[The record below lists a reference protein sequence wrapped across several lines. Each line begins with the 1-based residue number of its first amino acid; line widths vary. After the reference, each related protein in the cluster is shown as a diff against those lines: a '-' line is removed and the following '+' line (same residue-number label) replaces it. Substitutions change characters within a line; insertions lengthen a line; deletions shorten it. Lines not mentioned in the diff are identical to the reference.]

1 MSATP
6 IRRLWSRPWLLSFA
20 LLVTGLT
27 VILVISPNLI
37 DETRSFRFERPPDPA
52 EVRFNPPALTA
63 AIGYVFVVT
72 GLVAIGFLASG
83 SVWQKWASRVQMVPV
98 VLMLPL
104 LLAISLGRSD
114 LSGTN
119 VVEFVNQSL
128 VLATPIALGAMT
140 GLWSER
146 VGIINIGIEGMMLSA
161 AGVGFMTYALVGSG
175 SSPAALWLSVLV
187 AILVGGLLAIVL
199 AVLAIQLNINQIVAG
214 VVINL
219 FAVGMT
225 GFLRSQVIVKSEVGM
240 GTPTPEFG
248 IPLLSSIPIVGP
260 QLFTG
265 RPIYFAMYGVVFTTW
280 LVMFR
285 TAWGLRVR
293 ACGEDPE
300 AVESVGVDVV
310 KTRYLS
316 VLIGGFIAGLAGAW
330 FSLEAQARFEDNM
343 TQAAGFIALAAMIFG
358 RWRPW
363 GALGGAVLFG
373 TARALQTRLQ
383 ILKVDIAGF
392 EIPSEWWQSVPFVI
406 TIVVVAGLIGRAVP
420 PAAEGRPFTPSK

>member
-1 MSATP
+1 
-6 IRRLWSRPWLLSFA
+6 
-20 LLVTGLT
+20 
-27 VILVISPNLI
+27 
-37 DETRSFRFERPPDPA
+37 
-52 EVRFNPPALTA
+52 LTA

>member
-1 MSATP
+1 MGDLRSKQG
-6 IRRLWSRPWLLSFA
+6 IVSFVLLIIG
-20 LLVTGLT
+20 LVTVLA
-27 VILVISPNLI
+27 ISPNLV

-52 EVRFNPPALTA
+52 EIRFNPPSLTA
-63 AIGYVFVVT
+63 GIGYGYIVAALVCG
-72 GLVAIGFLASG
+72 GLILSKGHSTRWVARIQLVS
-83 SVWQKWASRVQMVPV
+83 M
-98 VLMLPL
+98 LLLLPL
-104 LLAISLGRSD
+104 VLAISLGRSD
-114 LSGTN
+114 LQGTN

-128 VLATPIALGAMT
+128 ILATPIALGAMT

-161 AGVGFMTYALVGSG
+161 AGVGFMTYALVGAG

-240 GTPTPEFG
+240 GNPTPEFG

-265 RPIYFAMYGVVFTTW
+265 RPIYFAMYAVVFMTW

-316 VLIGGFIAGLAGAW
+316 VLLGGFIAGLAGAW